1 MQEKGLLRSVLEL
14 IECCENIEEVK
25 ELVARLLDETDRA
38 A

>member
-25 ELVARLLDETDRA
+25 ELVARLLDETDQA